1 MHTPRNVQRFGSAA
15 LVARY
20 ALAAICMQSALICSA
35 LGCAGKPAA
44 TPDSS
49 DNSSDNA
56 SGSSD
61 GYRAASDPP
70 AAKPASTSAPQ
81 IQERADRNK
90 NTYDK
95 EQTEIQL
102 RRAARQAK
110 ANCGLAKDE
119 AGLATGPWGKLNV
132 TVTLGHNGHLR
143 SSIVPAPYAD
153 KPVGK
158 CIEKAFTGIVFPT
171 WEGSDIDLD
180 WEVEVMRPDAAAAKP
195 K

>member
-1 MHTPRNVQRFGSAA
+1 MCMHSTPFWGAT
-15 LVARY
+15 
-20 ALAAICMQSALICSA
+20 
-35 LGCAGKPAA
+35 GCASKPAA
-44 TPDSS
+44 TPSPSDEATGASDS
-49 DNSSDNA
+49 
-56 SGSSD
+56 
-61 GYRAASDPP
+61 YRANGESP
-70 AAKPASTSAPQ
+70 APKPASTSAPQ
-81 IQERADRNK
+81 IQEHADRNK

-95 EQTEIQL
+95 EQTEIPL

-119 AGLATGPWGKLNV
+119 SGIATGPWGKLNI

-158 CIEKAFTGIVFPT
+158 CIEKAFAGIVFPT

-180 WEVEVMRPDAAAAKP
+180 WEVEVVKPDAAAFSKP